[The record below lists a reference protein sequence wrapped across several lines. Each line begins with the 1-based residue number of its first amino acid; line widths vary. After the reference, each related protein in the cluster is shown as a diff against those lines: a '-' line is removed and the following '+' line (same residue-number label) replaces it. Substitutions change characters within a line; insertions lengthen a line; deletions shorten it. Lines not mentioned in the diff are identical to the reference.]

1 MGIGDSLRREKE
13 KDSRGEGTELRRRP
27 LSTSRL
33 LEIGDGVEGEHK
45 PRNPLKCDKQQDK
58 RKKRRARR
66 IDGQSER
73 QEGEG
78 LSTRFHE
85 EDGGER

>member
-13 KDSRGEGTELRRRP
+13 EDSRGPTGLRKRP

-58 RKKRRARR
+58 RKKA
-66 IDGQSER
+66 GP
-73 QEGEG
+73 
-78 LSTRFHE
+78 TN
-85 EDGGER
+85 